1 MGIFAWIVAGLIA
14 GWLTGKTMKG
24 SGYGFFGDILLGIVG
39 AVVGGYLSRHLL
51 GVDTGGSFW
60 LTVLIALGG
69 AIILVA
75 LVRLIKR

>member
-1 MGIFAWIVAGLIA
+1 MGIFAWIFAGLIA

>member
-1 MGIFAWIVAGLIA
+1 MGIIAWIVAGLIA

>member
-14 GWLTGKTMKG
+14 GWLTGKIMKG

>member
-60 LTVLIALGG
+60 LTVLIAFGG

>member
-1 MGIFAWIVAGLIA
+1 MGIIAWIFAGLIA